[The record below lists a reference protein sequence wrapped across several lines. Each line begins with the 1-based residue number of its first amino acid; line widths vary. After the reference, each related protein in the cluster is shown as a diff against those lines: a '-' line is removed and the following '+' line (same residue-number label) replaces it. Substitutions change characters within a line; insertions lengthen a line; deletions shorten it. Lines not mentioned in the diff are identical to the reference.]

1 MSWSATTRNTPM
13 KTFIDNCIEHVL
25 TAFIPIYLVVT
36 IGMVVIYFIR
46 YL

>member
-1 MSWSATTRNTPM
+1 M
-13 KTFIDNCIEHVL
+13 KTFIDNCIEYSL

-36 IGMVVIYFIR
+36 IGLIVIYFIR